1 MNLPVDRSLLQPTL
15 QPMLQPMPRAILLF
29 GYPGSGKGTQGRIL
43 SALPGF
49 HHIAMGDILR
59 GLTPAH
65 PMSEAVQQLVRQGN
79 LVPDEMV
86 MDLFAHHLIELGLPA
101 SDFVIVDGLP
111 RSRKQVDLLNRIVQ
125 VIKIF
130 KLSIYDET
138 VVVDRLRK
146 RAHAQNRADDA
157 SDAVIQHR
165 LTVYRRETESC
176 ITTYPGTILTRIQAN
191 QPVFDVH
198 LDIISALGKMRQ
210 IHFP

>member
-1 MNLPVDRSLLQPTL
+1 MN
-15 QPMLQPMPRAILLF
+15 RAIILF

-49 HHIAMGDILR
+49 HHVAVGDILR
-59 GLTPAH
+59 GLTAAH
-65 PMSEAVQQLVRQGN
+65 PLHATVQGYVRQGD
-79 LVPDEMV
+79 LVPDELV
-86 MDLFAHHLIELGLPA
+86 VELFAGHIASLNLPA
-101 SDFVIVDGLP
+101 SDFVIVDGIP
-111 RSRKQVDLLNRIVQ
+111 RNRKQVDLLNRLVE

-130 KLSIYDET
+130 KLSVYDET
-138 VVVDRLRK
+138 IVIDRMRR
-146 RAHAQNRADDA
+146 RAAAQNRPDDA

-198 LDIISALGKMRQ
+198 LDIIGALGKMRQ
-210 IHFP
+210 IQFP

>member
-1 MNLPVDRSLLQPTL
+1 MN
-15 QPMLQPMPRAILLF
+15 RAIILF

-49 HHIAMGDILR
+49 HHVAVGDILR
-59 GLTPAH
+59 GLTAAH
-65 PMSEAVQQLVRQGN
+65 PLHATVQGYVRQGD
-79 LVPDEMV
+79 LVPDELV
-86 MDLFAHHLIELGLPA
+86 VELFAGHIAGLKLPA
-101 SDFVIVDGLP
+101 SDFIIVDGIP
-111 RSRKQVDLLNRIVQ
+111 RNRKQVDLLNRLVE

-130 KLSIYDET
+130 KLSVYDET
-138 VVVDRLRK
+138 IVIDRMRR
-146 RAHAQNRADDA
+146 RAAAQNRPDDA

-165 LTVYRRETESC
+165 LSVYRRETESC

-210 IHFP
+210 IQFP